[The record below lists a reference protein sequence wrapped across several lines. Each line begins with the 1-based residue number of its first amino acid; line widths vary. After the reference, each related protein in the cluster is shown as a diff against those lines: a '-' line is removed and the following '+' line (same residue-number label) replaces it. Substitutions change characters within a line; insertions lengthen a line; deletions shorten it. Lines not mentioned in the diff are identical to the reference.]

1 MGTGAKNYTP
11 PEWITAEFLQDVLK
25 EYFKDDTL
33 EVHEIVVKGITA
45 GEDVGSGFASEMHR
59 AIFNLK
65 RNDVTG
71 KFSVIIK
78 VIFNFCFKCFIFCL
92 IAFVINQ
99 YFCCRYCCC
108 QITCLLF

>member
-33 EVHEIVVKGITA
+33 EMHEIVVKSVNGSD
-45 GEDVGSGFASEMHR
+45 ELGSGFASEMHR

-78 VIFNFCFKCFIFCL
+78 VKF
-92 IAFVINQ
+92 
-99 YFCCRYCCC
+99 
-108 QITCLLF
+108 